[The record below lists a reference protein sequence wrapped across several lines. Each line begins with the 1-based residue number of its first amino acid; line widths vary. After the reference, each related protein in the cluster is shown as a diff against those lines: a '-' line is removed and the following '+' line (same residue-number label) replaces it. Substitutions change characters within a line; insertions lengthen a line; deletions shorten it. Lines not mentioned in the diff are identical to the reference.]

1 MGRAEP
7 TTSIAPFGELGRQV
21 MTTERY
27 ASARQVLWVT
37 DTGSSHTGTAF
48 IHRASTSCGPIR
60 SCY

>member
-48 IHRASTSCGPIR
+48 IHRASAAPR
-60 SCY
+60 